1 MQRLTLLLVLVF
13 LLVFPMEY
21 LLAAGPSS
29 KTMLFAGSGSNLGIT
44 RILAE
49 AFTKTHPG
57 LTINIPESIGS
68 TGGIKAV
75 SEVAVTIGLISR
87 PFREQ
92 EKKLGLVAVPY
103 ARTVI
108 VIGVHPGV
116 ADDDITFE
124 EIVQIYRGKKT
135 KWKNGQ
141 NIIVLTRDKGESTI
155 DVMEQVIPGF
165 REANDESLQKRRWI
179 VAFIDQDMNRMLMT
193 TPNAIG
199 MSDLGTIKSEHLNIK
214 MLKVNGNSPTPENV
228 IKGRYVLV
236 KTLYFVFKKDNYP
249 PEAKAFM
256 DFVRSKQG
264 QKILKDNGYF
274 SGE

>member
-1 MQRLTLLLVLVF
+1 MQRLKLLLVLIFVF
-13 LLVFPMEY
+13 IFPMEY
-21 LLAAGPSS
+21 LLAIGTSS
-29 KTMLFAGSGSNLGIT
+29 KTMIFAGAGSNLAIT

-57 LTINIPESIGS
+57 VTINVPESIGS
-68 TGGIKAV
+68 TGGIRAV
-75 SEVAVTIGLISR
+75 SDGAVTIGLSAR

-92 EKKLGLVAVPY
+92 EKKLGLEEVPY
-103 ARTVI
+103 ARTLI

-116 ADDDITFE
+116 ADDNITFE

-155 DVMEQVIPGF
+155 EIMEQIIPGF
-165 REANDESLQKRRWI
+165 REANDEGLQARRWI
-179 VAFIDQDMNRMLMT
+179 VAFTDQDMNRLLTT
-193 TPNAIG
+193 TPNALG
-199 MSDLGTIKSEHLNIK
+199 MSDLGTILSEHLNIK
-214 MLKVNGNSPTPENV
+214 MLKINGTSPTPENV

-236 KTLYFVFKKDNYP
+236 KGLNFVFKKDKLP

-264 QKILKDNGYF
+264 QKILKENGYL
-274 SGE
+274 GGA

>member
-1 MQRLTLLLVLVF
+1 MQRLKLLLVLVF

-29 KTMLFAGSGSNLGIT
+29 KTMIFAGAGSNLAIT
-44 RILAE
+44 RILAD
-49 AFTKTHPG
+49 AFIKTHPG
-57 LTINIPESIGS
+57 VTINIPESIGS
-68 TGGIKAV
+68 TGGIRAV
-75 SEVAVTIGLISR
+75 SEGAVTIGLISR

-92 EKKLGLVAVPY
+92 EKKLGLEEVPY
-103 ARTVI
+103 ARTLI

-116 ADDDITFE
+116 TDDEITFE

-141 NIIVLTRDKGESTI
+141 DIIVLTRDKGESTT

-165 REANDESLQKRRWI
+165 REANDESLQARRWI
-179 VAFIDQDMNRMLMT
+179 VAFTDQDMNRLLMT

-199 MSDLGTIKSEHLNIK
+199 ISDLGTIKSERLNIK

-236 KTLYFVFKKDNYP
+236 KTLDFVFKKDHLP

-264 QKILKDNGYF
+264 QKIMKGNGYLG
-274 SGE
+274 GE